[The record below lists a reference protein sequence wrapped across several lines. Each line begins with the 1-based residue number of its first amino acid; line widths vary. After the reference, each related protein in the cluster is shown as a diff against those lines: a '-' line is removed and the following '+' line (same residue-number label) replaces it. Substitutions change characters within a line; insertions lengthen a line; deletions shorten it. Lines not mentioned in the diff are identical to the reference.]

1 MTAITERDRI
11 GGDELRKLERI
22 RQAALKSF
30 ATKGAAGT
38 SLRSVAADAGVSL
51 GLVQHHFAT
60 KSGLIK
66 AVDDYVMSVVIA
78 VVAQPVSA
86 PHAKD
91 SIADMGTR
99 VTTLLL
105 EHPDVVDYF
114 GRALIDGSQLGNT
127 IWDTLVRI
135 RHRAMDRRKESGEA
149 RDDIDVT
156 WASLNSLVLAV
167 GTLIVRGHIERQ
179 IPDAFRS
186 PEQVDRWQKSVNT
199 LLREGLFRI
208 RATTRC
214 SPLRPA
220 RPQLFCGRQL
230 GVSPQNC
237 AKALV
242 NELRLSKPTAD
253 AVS

>member
-1 MTAITERDRI
+1 MTAMTERDHI

-51 GLVQHHFAT
+51 GLVQHHFDT

-91 SIADMGTR
+91 SIADMGSR
-99 VTTLLL
+99 VTTLLI

-114 GRALIDGSQLGNT
+114 GRALIDGSQLGIT
-127 IWDTLVRI
+127 IWDTLSAFGTARWT
-135 RHRAMDRRKESGEA
+135 ARKENGEA

-179 IPDAFRS
+179 IPGAFTT
-186 PEQVDRWQKSVNT
+186 PEQLDRWQQSVNS
-199 LLREGLFRI
+199 LLREGLFQPRNDE
-208 RATTRC
+208 
-214 SPLRPA
+214 
-220 RPQLFCGRQL
+220 G
-230 GVSPQNC
+230 
-237 AKALV
+237 
-242 NELRLSKPTAD
+242 
-253 AVS
+253 

>member
-1 MTAITERDRI
+1 MTAMTERDRI

-51 GLVQHHFAT
+51 GLVQHHFET

-91 SIADMGTR
+91 SIADMGSR

-127 IWDTLVRI
+127 IWDTLSAFGTARWT
-135 RHRAMDRRKESGEA
+135 ARKENGEA
-149 RDDIDVT
+149 REDIDVT

-179 IPDAFRS
+179 IPGAFTT
-186 PEQVDRWQKSVNT
+186 PEQLDRWQQSVNS
-199 LLREGLFRI
+199 LLREGLFQPRNDE
-208 RATTRC
+208 A
-214 SPLRPA
+214 
-220 RPQLFCGRQL
+220 
-230 GVSPQNC
+230 
-237 AKALV
+237 
-242 NELRLSKPTAD
+242 
-253 AVS
+253 

>member
-1 MTAITERDRI
+1 MTAVTERDRI
-11 GGDELRKLERI
+11 GGDELKKLERI

-51 GLVQHHFAT
+51 GLVQHHFET
-60 KSGLIK
+60 KAGLIK
-66 AVDDYVMSVVIA
+66 AVDEYVMSVVIA
-78 VVAQPVSA
+78 VVAQPVA
-86 PHAKD
+86 VPHAKD
-91 SIADMGTR
+91 SIADMGSR

-127 IWDTLVRI
+127 VWDTLSAFGTARWT
-135 RHRAMDRRKESGEA
+135 ARKENGEA

-179 IPDAFRS
+179 IPGAFTA
-186 PEQVDRWQKSVNT
+186 PEQLDRWQQSVNS
-199 LLREGLFRI
+199 LLREGLFQPRNDE
-208 RATTRC
+208 
-214 SPLRPA
+214 
-220 RPQLFCGRQL
+220 
-230 GVSPQNC
+230 V
-237 AKALV
+237 
-242 NELRLSKPTAD
+242 
-253 AVS
+253 

>member
-1 MTAITERDRI
+1 MTAVRDYDRL

-30 ATKGAAGT
+30 ATKGASGT

-51 GLVQHHFAT
+51 GLVQHHFDT

-66 AVDDYVMSVVIA
+66 AVDDYVMSVVID
-78 VVAQPVSA
+78 VVARPAPA

-91 SIADMGTR
+91 SISDMGSR
-99 VTTLLL
+99 VTALLL

-127 IWDTLVRI
+127 IWDTLSAFGTARWT
-135 RHRAMDRRKESGEA
+135 ARKENGEA
-149 RDDIDVT
+149 REDIDVT

-179 IPDAFRS
+179 IPGAFTT
-186 PEQVDRWQKSVNT
+186 PEQLDRWQQSVNT
-199 LLREGLFRI
+199 LLREGLFQPR
-208 RATTRC
+208 RDDT
-214 SPLRPA
+214 
-220 RPQLFCGRQL
+220 
-230 GVSPQNC
+230 
-237 AKALV
+237 
-242 NELRLSKPTAD
+242 
-253 AVS
+253 